1 MASLAQTK
9 SKIPASSQYKFVFLP
24 ASDEAAAVLIGDK
37 SGGLQNDDMVSNAKK
52 YFGANGSGLPKGE
65 AERKGEKKEK
75 IRKEREREKGKRGGA
90 EEEVIIC

>member
-1 MASLAQTK
+1 MASLAQNTDPSPPSTTVSK

-52 YFGANGSGLPKGE
+52 YFGANGSGLPQGE

-75 IRKEREREKGKRGGA
+75 KGKEKG
-90 EEEVIIC
+90 